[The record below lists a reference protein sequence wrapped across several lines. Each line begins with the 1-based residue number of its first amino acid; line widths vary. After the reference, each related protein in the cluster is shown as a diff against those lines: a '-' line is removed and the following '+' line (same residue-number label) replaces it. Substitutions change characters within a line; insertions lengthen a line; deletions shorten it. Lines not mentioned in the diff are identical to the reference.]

1 MKLPVG
7 VSDFRKIVKGNYV
20 FTDKTLL
27 IKEVM
32 DDGADIIL
40 VTRPRR
46 FGKTLNLSMLYYFL
60 DNSQPKNENLFG
72 KLNIGQDKAFCEEH
86 QHKYPVIFISF
97 KDVKKSRYKGA
108 YENIVSLISR
118 LYGQHRYLLESGCL
132 SEDEKGVFNRLL
144 YKTGQSSEVQES
156 LQCLCIYIHRYCGKN
171 PIILIDEY
179 DTPIQ
184 QAYLKKYYEKMVELM
199 RSILGQALKD
209 NSYLTK
215 AVVTGIT
222 RISQESLFSGLNNI
236 SVYSMLRE
244 RFGQYFGFTEDE
256 VVKLLEETKRSVS
269 IGEIKEWYNGY
280 QIGKHVL
287 YNPWSIINCLDNEG
301 ILQEYWVNTSGNG
314 LIGDL
319 LESAGA
325 EVKKEFEEL
334 LQGKVIT
341 QVLSENLVLP
351 DIEKAPEALWS
362 LLVYAGYLKVIS
374 SELIGYKLVCRLS
387 IPNRE
392 VGFVYDRIVSQWF
405 TKSTTRVGSYD
416 SFVRSLVDGDM
427 EKFEMYI
434 TSYIMQS
441 GSYFDFNEN
450 TPEQIFHVFILG
462 LVVGLRGEYYIR
474 SNQESGLGR
483 FDVVMLPKQ
492 SERAGILLEFKAT
505 DDPKELKAKAEEGLK
520 QVKDKQYLELFRQNG
535 VKEVLAIGLAFCGK
549 QMCLVNEKVVIDVVP
564 V

>member
-7 VSDFRKIVKGNYV
+7 VSDFRKIATGNYV

-32 DDGADIIL
+32 EDGADIIL

-60 DNSQPKNENLFG
+60 DLSQPKDENLFE
-72 KLNIGQDKAFCEEH
+72 KLNIGQDRAFCEEH
-86 QHKYPVIFISF
+86 QNKYPVIFISF
-97 KDVKKSRYKGA
+97 KDVKKSQYEDA
-108 YENIVSLISR
+108 YANIVSLISR

-132 SEDEKGVFNRLL
+132 SDNEKRVFNRLL
-144 YKTGQSSEVQES
+144 YKTSKRSEIEES
-156 LQCLCIYIHRYCGKN
+156 LQCLCLYIQRYCGKN

-184 QAYLKKYYEKMVELM
+184 EGYLEDYYNEITELM
-199 RSILGQALKD
+199 RGILGQALKD

-244 RFGQYFGFTEDE
+244 RLGQYFGFTEDE
-256 VVKLLEETKRSVS
+256 VVKLLQKTKRSVTIS
-269 IGEIKEWYNGY
+269 EIKEWYNGY

-301 ILQEYWVNTSGNG
+301 ILKEYWVNTSGNG

-341 QVLSENLVLP
+341 QVLSENLVFP
-351 DIEKAPEALWS
+351 EIEEKPEALWS
-362 LLVYAGYLKVIS
+362 LLLYAGYLKVLGRRLEEETIV
-374 SELIGYKLVCRLS
+374 ELC
-387 IPNRE
+387 IPNKE
-392 VGFVYDRIVSQWF
+392 VSFVYSRAIKGWF
-405 TKSTTRVGSYD
+405 SKATRVGSYD
-416 SFVRSLVDGDM
+416 SFVRSLMDGDM
-427 EKFEMYI
+427 QRFELYI
-434 TSYIMQS
+434 ASYIMQS
-441 GSYFDFNEN
+441 GSYFDFNKN
-450 TPEQIFHVFILG
+450 TPEQVFHVFILG

-483 FDVVMLPKQ
+483 FDVVMLPKR
-492 SERAGILLEFKAT
+492 SERGGILLEFKAT
-505 DDPKELKAKAEEGLK
+505 DDPKKLRAKAKEGLK
-520 QVKDKQYLELFRQNG
+520 QVKDKQYLELFKQNG
-535 VKEVLAIGLAFCGK
+535 VNEVLAIGLAFCGK
-549 QMCLVNEKVVIDVVP
+549 QLCLVSEKLQLTCG
-564 V
+564 

>member
-60 DNSQPKNENLFG
+60 DLSQPKDEDLF
-72 KLNIGQDKAFCEEH
+72 KQLNIGQDKAFCEEH

-97 KDVKKSRYKGA
+97 KDVKKSRYQDA
-108 YENIVSLISR
+108 YANIVSLISR

-132 SEDEKGVFNRLL
+132 SDHEKGVFNRLL

-184 QAYLKKYYEKMVELM
+184 EAYLKKYYEKMVELM
-199 RSILGQALKD
+199 RGILGQALKD

-256 VVKLLEETKRSVS
+256 VVKLLGETKQPVS
-269 IGEIKEWYNGY
+269 LSEIKEWYNGY

-301 ILQEYWVNTSGNG
+301 ILQEYWLNTSNNA

-319 LESAGA
+319 LRKAKPV
-325 EVKKEFEEL
+325 VKK
-334 LQGKVIT
+334 
-341 QVLSENLVLP
+341 
-351 DIEKAPEALWS
+351 
-362 LLVYAGYLKVIS
+362 
-374 SELIGYKLVCRLS
+374 
-387 IPNRE
+387 
-392 VGFVYDRIVSQWF
+392 
-405 TKSTTRVGSYD
+405 
-416 SFVRSLVDGDM
+416 
-427 EKFEMYI
+427 
-434 TSYIMQS
+434 
-441 GSYFDFNEN
+441 
-450 TPEQIFHVFILG
+450 
-462 LVVGLRGEYYIR
+462 
-474 SNQESGLGR
+474 
-483 FDVVMLPKQ
+483 
-492 SERAGILLEFKAT
+492 
-505 DDPKELKAKAEEGLK
+505 
-520 QVKDKQYLELFRQNG
+520 
-535 VKEVLAIGLAFCGK
+535 
-549 QMCLVNEKVVIDVVP
+549 
-564 V
+564 

>member
-1 MKLPVG
+1 MKYKLPVG
-7 VSDFRKIVKGNYV
+7 VSDFREIVREEYV

-27 IKEVM
+27 IKEVLE
-32 DDGADIIL
+32 DGAKVIL
-40 VTRPRR
+40 ITRPRR

-60 DNSQPKNENLFG
+60 DHSQPKDENLFE
-72 KLNIGQDKAFCEEH
+72 KLNIGQDRAFCEEH

-97 KDVKKSRYKGA
+97 KDVKKSRYKSA

-132 SEDEKGVFNRLL
+132 SDDEKGVFNRLL

-184 QAYLKKYYEKMVELM
+184 QAYLKKYYEKMIELM

-301 ILQEYWVNTSGNG
+301 ILKEYWVNTSSNE
-314 LIGDL
+314 LIEEL
-319 LESAGA
+319 LKDAKP
-325 EVKKEFEEL
+325 EVRKEFEEL

-341 QVLSENLVLP
+341 QVLSENLVFP
-351 DIEKAPEALWS
+351 DIKKKPEAL
-362 LLVYAGYLKVIS
+362 
-374 SELIGYKLVCRLS
+374 
-387 IPNRE
+387 
-392 VGFVYDRIVSQWF
+392 
-405 TKSTTRVGSYD
+405 
-416 SFVRSLVDGDM
+416 
-427 EKFEMYI
+427 
-434 TSYIMQS
+434 
-441 GSYFDFNEN
+441 
-450 TPEQIFHVFILG
+450 
-462 LVVGLRGEYYIR
+462 
-474 SNQESGLGR
+474 
-483 FDVVMLPKQ
+483 
-492 SERAGILLEFKAT
+492 
-505 DDPKELKAKAEEGLK
+505 
-520 QVKDKQYLELFRQNG
+520 
-535 VKEVLAIGLAFCGK
+535 
-549 QMCLVNEKVVIDVVP
+549 
-564 V
+564 